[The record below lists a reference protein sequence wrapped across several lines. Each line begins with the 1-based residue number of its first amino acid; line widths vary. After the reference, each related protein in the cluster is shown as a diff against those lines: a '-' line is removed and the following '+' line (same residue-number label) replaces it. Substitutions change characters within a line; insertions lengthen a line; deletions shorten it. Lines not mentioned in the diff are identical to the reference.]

1 MNNRKIKRNWENMI
15 NKIKWWIMENVIKDD
30 LIQEYVID
38 KQLLDDYYNSEP
50 VDYYHDYD

>member
-15 NKIKWWIMENVIKDD
+15 NKIKWWILEHIIKDS
-30 LIQEYVID
+30 IIEEYAQD
-38 KQLLDDYYNSEP
+38 KQLLDDYYNAEP